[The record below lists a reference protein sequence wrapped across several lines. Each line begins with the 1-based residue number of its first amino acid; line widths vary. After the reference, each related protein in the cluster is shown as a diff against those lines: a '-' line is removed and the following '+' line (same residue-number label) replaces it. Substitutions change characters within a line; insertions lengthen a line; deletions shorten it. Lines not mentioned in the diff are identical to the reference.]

1 MQPNKSNM
9 LITGVNGS
17 LGSAFKEHYHKSHNI
32 LGTTRKVLDLNNGSS
47 VDKFVQAIQ
56 SNLMSFETIILCAGT
71 YGFPNEHNYLYGKF
85 ADSPWRQKMVKQRP
99 EIRVQELNDVT
110 DPNLYDFFLNNYKV
124 NVISQFRL
132 AFQLQNKITDK
143 IVFIA
148 SSAGVWPEDVTI
160 FNFEQFQYKLQKA
173 SLIMGAKVISH
184 YFPKLKIII
193 LCPGNYT
200 SKLNVNGTDD
210 LNKNVLSMCRII
222 DNFKIEDSG
231 KVFNFDGEE
240 ID

>member
-1 MQPNKSNM
+1 MQPNQSNM

-17 LGSAFKEHYHKSHNI
+17 LGTAFKEYYHKSHNI
-32 LGTTRKVLDLNNGSS
+32 LGTTRKILDLNSGSS

-85 ADSPWRQKMVKQRP
+85 AHSPWRQKMVKQRP

-160 FNFEQFQYKLQKA
+160 FKFEQFQYKLQKA

-231 KVFNFDGEE
+231 KVFNFNGEE

>member
-1 MQPNKSNM
+1 MQPNQSNM

-17 LGSAFKEHYHKSHNI
+17 LGSVFKEYYHKSHNI
-32 LGTTRKVLDLNNGSS
+32 LGTTRKVLDLNSGSS
-47 VDKFVQAIQ
+47 VDKFARAIQ
-56 SNLMSFETIILCAGT
+56 SNLISFETIILCAGT
-71 YGFPNEHNYLYGKF
+71 YSFPNEHNYLYGKF
-85 ADSPWRQKMVKQRP
+85 AHSPWRQKMVKQRP

-110 DPNLYDFFLNNYKV
+110 DPNLYNFFLNNYKV

-210 LNKNVLSMCRII
+210 LNKNVFSMCRII